1 MCDYGCPIASSEILV
16 ETQEMREM
24 SDSGKAS
31 IAKMILQS
39 VEDFATI
46 VKGEIDIAK
55 KSLTNSVKKIG
66 SGVGFIITAFLLM
79 NVSLLFLLIA
89 LAYGFIQ
96 WGMPS
101 WASFLLVAAIMI
113 ALAIIFVLLSFRSF
127 RKVRGIGDA
136 SRIGSETGK
145 YLTENIKKPTKDSGW
160 NSLN

>member
-1 MCDYGCPIASSEILV
+1 
-16 ETQEMREM
+16 M
-24 SDSGKAS
+24 SDSDKTS
-31 IAKMILQS
+31 VAKMILQS

-55 KSLTNSVKKIG
+55 KSLVNSVKKIG
-66 SGVGFIITAFLLM
+66 SGIGFMITAFLLM

-113 ALAIIFVLLSFRSF
+113 ALAIILVLLSVRSF

>member
-1 MCDYGCPIASSEILV
+1 MTDSERTSV
-16 ETQEMREM
+16 
-24 SDSGKAS
+24 
-31 IAKMILQS
+31 AKMILQS

-66 SGVGFIITAFLLM
+66 SGIGFIITAFLLM

-96 WGMPS
+96 WGLPS

-113 ALAIIFVLLSFRSF
+113 SLAIIFLLLAFRSF

-136 SRIGSETGK
+136 SRIGSETTK
-145 YLTENIKKPTKDSGW
+145 YLTENVKKTDFSNKW
-160 NSLN
+160 INLE

>member
-1 MCDYGCPIASSEILV
+1 
-16 ETQEMREM
+16 M
-24 SDSGKAS
+24 SDSDKTS
-31 IAKMILQS
+31 VAKMILQS

-55 KSLTNSVKKIG
+55 KSLVNSVKKIG
-66 SGVGFIITAFLLM
+66 SGIGFIITAFLLI

-113 ALAIIFVLLSFRSF
+113 ALAIIFVLFSFRSF

-145 YLTENIKKPTKDSGW
+145 YLTENIKKPTKDSSW

>member
-1 MCDYGCPIASSEILV
+1 
-16 ETQEMREM
+16 M
-24 SDSGKAS
+24 SDSDKNS
-31 IAKMILQS
+31 VAKMILQS

-55 KSLTNSVKKIG
+55 KSLVNSVKKIG
-66 SGVGFIITAFLLM
+66 SGIGFIITAFLLI

-113 ALAIIFVLLSFRSF
+113 ALAIIFVLFSFRSF

-160 NSLN
+160 NSLI

>member
-1 MCDYGCPIASSEILV
+1 MTDSEKTSV
-16 ETQEMREM
+16 P
-24 SDSGKAS
+24 
-31 IAKMILQS
+31 KMILQA

-66 SGVGFIITAFLLM
+66 SGIGLIISAFLLM

-96 WGMPS
+96 IGLPG
-101 WASFLLVAAIMI
+101 WASFLLVSGIIIFM
-113 ALAIIFVLLSFRSF
+113 AIIFVLFAFRSF
-127 RKVRGIGDA
+127 RKIRGIGDA
-136 SRIGSETGK
+136 SRIGSETTK
-145 YLTENIKKPTKDSGW
+145 YLTENIKKPSKDSGW

>member
-1 MCDYGCPIASSEILV
+1 
-16 ETQEMREM
+16 M
-24 SDSGKAS
+24 SDSDKTS
-31 IAKMILQS
+31 VAKMILQS

-55 KSLTNSVKKIG
+55 KSLVNSVKKIG
-66 SGVGFIITAFLLM
+66 SGIGFIITAFLLM

-89 LAYGFIQ
+89 LADGFIQ

-101 WASFLLVAAIMI
+101 GASFLLVAAIMI
-113 ALAIIFVLLSFRSF
+113 ALAIIFVLFSFRSF

-145 YLTENIKKPTKDSGW
+145 YLTENIKKSTKDSGW

>member
-1 MCDYGCPIASSEILV
+1 
-16 ETQEMREM
+16 M
-24 SDSGKAS
+24 SDSDKTS
-31 IAKMILQS
+31 VAKMILQS

-66 SGVGFIITAFLLM
+66 SGIGFIITAFLLM

-96 WGMPS
+96 WGLPS

-113 ALAIIFVLLSFRSF
+113 GLSIIFVLLAFRSF
-127 RKVRGIGDA
+127 RKIRGIGDA
-136 SRIGSETGK
+136 SRVGSETID
-145 YLTENIKKPTKDSGW
+145 YLSKNIQKKAPADRW
-160 NSLN
+160 QSL

>member
-1 MCDYGCPIASSEILV
+1 MSEPDKTSV
-16 ETQEMREM
+16 
-24 SDSGKAS
+24 
-31 IAKMILQS
+31 AKMILQS

-66 SGVGFIITAFLLM
+66 SGIGLIITAFLLM

-96 WGMPS
+96 WGLPS

-113 ALAIIFVLLSFRSF
+113 ALAIIFVLLAFRSF

-136 SRIGSETGK
+136 TRIGSETTK
-145 YLTENIKKPTKDSGW
+145 YLAENIKKTNDSKKW
-160 NSLN
+160 INLE

>member
-1 MCDYGCPIASSEILV
+1 
-16 ETQEMREM
+16 M
-24 SDSGKAS
+24 SDSDKTS
-31 IAKMILQS
+31 VAKMILQS

-55 KSLTNSVKKIG
+55 KSLVNSVKKIG
-66 SGVGFIITAFLLM
+66 SGIGFIITAFLLI

-113 ALAIIFVLLSFRSF
+113 ALAIIFVLFSFRSF

-145 YLTENIKKPTKDSGW
+145 YLTENIKKSTKDSGW